1 MAKAKEKRDYDRKSR
16 GLGVKSQD
24 QEIKKKFQGKSNFR
38 ETQWESILKK
48 KKKKTVWG
56 LKAETCALPGN
67 RIIEV
72 LNPFNLFLFLS
83 LQL

>member
-48 KKKKTVWG
+48 KKKKQFG
-56 LKAETCALPGN
+56 D
-67 RIIEV
+67 
-72 LNPFNLFLFLS
+72 
-83 LQL
+83 